1 MAEPEKEIKST
12 PEGQVRAVM
21 AACIAME
28 VSAGRDPDEAKAVC
42 WERIK
47 SRVVRGSHPR
57 EGK

>member
-12 PEGQVRAVM
+12 PEQQVRAVM

-28 VSAGRDPDEAKAVC
+28 VRAGRDPDEAKAVC

-47 SRVVRGSHPR
+47 NRT
-57 EGK
+57 K